1 MAVANMIDPE
11 KSREGADRGFVR
23 HEIAFAGT
31 SDPIRISAGPSSI
44 SAAIHP
50 VSGTARVEFTLSHPD
65 LVEAGTAR
73 WITWAKGDVSASA
86 ADALISSV
94 TAIRGVCTTNAVI
107 EMCGL

>member
-1 MAVANMIDPE
+1 MAVANMIEPE

-23 HEIAFAGT
+23 HEISFSGT
-31 SDPIRISAGPSSI
+31 SEPIRISAGPRSI
-44 SAAIHP
+44 SAAVHP
-50 VSGTARVEFTLSHPD
+50 ASGTARVEFTLSHPD

-73 WITWAKGDVSASA
+73 WIAWAKGDVSASA